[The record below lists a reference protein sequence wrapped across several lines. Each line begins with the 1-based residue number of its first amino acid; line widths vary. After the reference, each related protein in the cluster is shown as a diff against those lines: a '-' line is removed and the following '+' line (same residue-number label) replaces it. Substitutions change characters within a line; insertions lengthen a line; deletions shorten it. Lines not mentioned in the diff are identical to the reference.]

1 MTDYYKLYDYCK
13 KTYETKNNKRQQI
26 FKNRQTRLKKELFN
40 TIINEAY
47 DKIKENAE
55 EGFDYAVIYDN
66 EYNELI
72 YGLMDSI
79 SHHFKPFNVLYKK
92 KTEMQRGFLEVLK
105 DESNYIIIVDWKS
118 KNVDDIPLN
127 NIPLNNIIYNNIS
140 ELPTQMKQTLNKQ
153 TLNKQNQT
161 DLDDEC
167 ISTEETVTDII
178 NETINDTVIKMK
190 EEEKIIKNLGFE
202 PIF

>member
-92 KTEMQRGFLEVLK
+92 KTEMQRGFFEVLK

-127 NIPLNNIIYNNIS
+127 NIIYNNIS
-140 ELPTQMKQTLNKQ
+140 ELPTKMKQTS
-153 TLNKQNQT
+153 NKQNQT
-161 DLDDEC
+161 DLNDEC
-167 ISTEETVTDII
+167 VSTEETVTDII
-178 NETINDTVIKMK
+178 NETINDTVNKMK
-190 EEEKIIKNLGFE
+190 EEENIIKNLGFE

>member
-13 KTYETKNNKRQQI
+13 KTYETKNNKRHQI

-127 NIPLNNIIYNNIS
+127 NIIYNNIS
-140 ELPTQMKQTLNKQ
+140 ELPTQMKQTS
-153 TLNKQNQT
+153 NKQNQT
-161 DLDDEC
+161 DLNDEC
-167 ISTEETVTDII
+167 VSTEETVTDII
-178 NETINDTVIKMK
+178 NETINDTVNKMK
-190 EEEKIIKNLGFE
+190 EEENIIKNLGFE

>member
-127 NIPLNNIIYNNIS
+127 NIIYNNIS
-140 ELPTQMKQTLNKQ
+140 ELPTQMKQTS
-153 TLNKQNQT
+153 NKQNQT
-161 DLDDEC
+161 DLNDEC
-167 ISTEETVTDII
+167 VSTEETVTDII
-178 NETINDTVIKMK
+178 NETINDTVNKLK
-190 EEEKIIKNLGFE
+190 EEENIIKNLGFE